1 MSNSQSFMST
11 SSRAFSNGWSGMG
24 MNT

>member
-24 MNT
+24 MST